1 MATRRKRAKKRPRVP
16 DNEVPLRKMANRT
29 PLRLTRED
37 EEIMREDWLLDPNK
51 LPQVRI
57 YQELLKFQR
66 ENQTLR
72 AQVVDRD
79 ERLREY
85 EKAGVMPADGFGI
98 HRHPIRAPKP
108 DALMLLDRLIDD
120 FKAYL
125 RDST

>member
-72 AQVVDRD
+72 AQVSERD

-85 EKAGVMPADGFGI
+85 EKAGVVPGDGFGV
-98 HRHPIRAPKP
+98 HRRPTRARTP
-108 DALMLLDRLIDD
+108 DALMLLERLIDD
-120 FKAYL
+120 FKTYV